1 MKGIFKPSL
10 SILLNSQTNKNKNK
24 MSAQSNVIYE
34 YLLFVDDEWEKS
46 RICAL
51 LEQLPSGNLLSG
63 GFQYISYRKLLKK
76 YYNNLNLIPTNT
88 FCMTVLKEF
97 SAIDAHQAREISRGF
112 KDNGIRHTNSPIGS
126 SAVYFGGWR
135 SKREY
140 PLQPQFNASWSFDLA
155 RFLPRLTLKQKSKD
169 TLGSIFTLV
178 EEMVE
183 ASNLGPIPEGK
194 YLEVCKLFKT
204 MNENVDKMA
213 D

>member
-1 MKGIFKPSL
+1 
-10 SILLNSQTNKNKNK
+10 
-24 MSAQSNVIYE
+24 MSGQSNVIYE

-97 SAIDAHQAREISRGF
+97 SAIDVHQAREISRGF

-183 ASNLGPIPEGK
+183 ASNIPEGK